1 MWICIAYF
9 ALTKNVCIN
18 NVTVVGLASWKICKW
33 LISRWWLKQNRGSW
47 ELRLVISSSNWL
59 VVLRSQI
66 RVGEAMTSH
75 LKIKNEFNY
84 LLPVATNADAAMT
97 SHHKPTS
104 SKNDTNSNEEFAMC
118 RVSKLPTVC
127 LMLDHQ
133 FWPLLRLFR
142 FEGSATGGSLQ
153 QAVIR
158 QLADLIV

>member
-1 MWICIAYF
+1 MMVE
-9 ALTKNVCIN
+9 TEQ
-18 NVTVVGLASWKICKW
+18 G
-33 LISRWWLKQNRGSW
+33 
-47 ELRLVISSSNWL
+47 ELRITT
-59 VVLRSQI
+59 SQN

-104 SKNDTNSNEEFAMC
+104 PKNDTNSNEEFAMC

-133 FWPLLRLFR
+133 F
-142 FEGSATGGSLQ
+142 
-153 QAVIR
+153 
-158 QLADLIV
+158 